1 MSFAC
6 AGAVPR
12 ESRAMTKPRHG
23 FETLAIHAG
32 QPHDPTTG
40 AVMPPIVLSSTFA
53 QSSPGE
59 HKGFDYSR
67 TNNPNR
73 AALEHCLAALE
84 GGAHA
89 LAYAS
94 GVAALAAVFQ
104 TLRPGDHVIAGD
116 DCYGGTF
123 RLLDKVLGPIGVQ
136 TSWVDLTD
144 LTNVRRAINPRTK
157 WIWLETPTNP
167 TLKVLDVEA
176 IAAIA
181 HEKGVLVGVDNTF
194 ATPVLQ
200 RPLALGADLVAHSTT
215 KYLNGHSDVVGG
227 ALVLDDPELAARLR
241 FLQNACGAVPSPFD
255 CFLVLRGLKTLPVR
269 MQRHVENA
277 RALASFLETH
287 PAVERVHYPGLASHP
302 QHALAERTLAAP
314 GGMIAIVVRGGSEG
328 AFRMLRGT
336 RLFTLAESLGG
347 VESLIEHPATM
358 THGSMPEDLRLRNGI
373 VDGLVRLSVGLE
385 SVADLRDDLATAL
398 DALR

>member
-1 MSFAC
+1 
-6 AGAVPR
+6 
-12 ESRAMTKPRHG
+12 MTDR

-32 QPHDPTTG
+32 QAPDRTSG

-53 QSSPGE
+53 QSAPGV
-59 HKGFDYSR
+59 HKGYDYSR
-67 TNNPNR
+67 TNNPTR
-73 AALEHCLAALE
+73 ESLEQCIAALE
-84 GGAHA
+84 GGRHG

-144 LTNVRRAINPRTK
+144 VANVRRAINSRTR

-167 TLKVLDVEA
+167 TLKVLDIEA
-176 IAAIA
+176 IAKIA
-181 HEKGVLVGVDNTF
+181 HASSVLVGVDNTF
-194 ATPVLQ
+194 ATPFLQ
-200 RPLALGADLVAHSTT
+200 QPLALGADLVAHSTT

-227 ALVLDDPELAARLR
+227 ALVLDDDELAARLR

-269 MQRHVENA
+269 MQRHVDNA
-277 RALASFLETH
+277 RVLATFLESH

-302 QHALAERTLAAP
+302 QHALALRTLKAP
-314 GGMIAIVVRGGSEG
+314 GGMISIVVRGGLDA
-328 AFRMLRGT
+328 AFRCVGAT

-358 THGSMPEDLRLRNGI
+358 THGSMPVEIRERNGV

-385 SVADLRDDLATAL
+385 SVDDLRDDLDRAL
-398 DALR
+398 APLR

>member
-1 MSFAC
+1 
-6 AGAVPR
+6 
-12 ESRAMTKPRHG
+12 MTER

-32 QPHDPTTG
+32 QRPDPTTG

-59 HKGFDYSR
+59 HRGYDYSR
-67 TNNPNR
+67 TNNPTR
-73 AALEHCLAALE
+73 ESLEHCVAALE
-84 GGAHA
+84 GGRHG

-144 LTNVRRAINPRTK
+144 LANVRRAINSRTR

-167 TLKVLDVEA
+167 TLKVLDV
-176 IAAIA
+176 AAIA
-181 HEKGVLVGVDNTF
+181 EIAHASSVMVGVDNTF
-194 ATPVLQ
+194 ATPFLQ
-200 RPLALGADLVAHSTT
+200 RPLAIGADLVAHSTT

-227 ALVLDDPELAARLR
+227 ALVLDDDELAARLR

-269 MQRHVENA
+269 MQRHVDNA
-277 RALASFLETH
+277 RVLAAFLEGH

-302 QHALAERTLAAP
+302 QYDLARRTLAAP
-314 GGMIAIVVRGGSEG
+314 GGMISIVVRGGAEG
-328 AFRMLRGT
+328 AFQLLRGT

-358 THGSMPEDLRLRNGI
+358 THGSMPADVRERNGV

-385 SVADLRDDLATAL
+385 SVDDLRDDL
-398 DALR
+398 DQALRPLRP

>member
-1 MSFAC
+1 
-6 AGAVPR
+6 
-12 ESRAMTKPRHG
+12 MTAR

-32 QPHDPTTG
+32 QRPDPTTG
-40 AVMPPIVLSSTFA
+40 AVMQPIVLSSTFA

-59 HKGFDYSR
+59 HKGYDYSR
-67 TNNPNR
+67 TNNPTR
-73 AALEHCLAALE
+73 EALEHCIAALE
-84 GGAHA
+84 GGRHG

-144 LTNVRRAINPRTK
+144 LANVRRAINSRTR

-167 TLKVLDVEA
+167 TLKVLDV
-176 IAAIA
+176 AAIA
-181 HEKGVLVGVDNTF
+181 EIAHAASVMVGVDNTF
-194 ATPVLQ
+194 ATPFLQ

-227 ALVLDDPELAARLR
+227 ALVLDDEELAGRLR

-269 MQRHVENA
+269 MQRHVDNA
-277 RALASFLETH
+277 RVLAAFLEAH
-287 PAVERVHYPGLASHP
+287 PSVERVHYPGLPSHP
-302 QHALAERTLAAP
+302 QFALASRTLAAP
-314 GGMIAIVVRGGSEG
+314 GGMISIVVRGGTEG
-328 AFRMLRGT
+328 AFRLLRGT

-358 THGSMPEDLRLRNGI
+358 THGSMPPDVRERNGV

-385 SVADLRDDLATAL
+385 SVHDLRDDL
-398 DALR
+398 DQALRALPG